1 MFERNERPEEGR
13 DQQLVSSLP
22 DTYPLSFR
30 SIARLGA
37 LAFVIVLG
45 AILLIRILV

>member
-13 DQQLVSSLP
+13 IQQLDSPLP
-22 DTYPLSFR
+22 VAYPLGFR

-45 AILLIRILV
+45 AILLIRLLV

>member
-1 MFERNERPEEGR
+1 MFERNERPEEVR
-13 DQQLVSSLP
+13 VQQLDSPFP
-22 DTYPLSFR
+22 DTNPLGFR

-45 AILLIRILV
+45 AILLIRLIV

>member
-1 MFERNERPEEGR
+1 MFERSESLEERV
-13 DQQLVSSLP
+13 QQADSSSP
-22 DTYPLSFR
+22 ITQPVGFR

-37 LAFVIVLG
+37 LAIVIVLG